1 MIMMVIGLN
10 HLPYKQSL
18 RDLDLFSMEK
28 AERGSHLSEYL
39 NCGSHVDG
47 CGLCVDVKQ
56 QNKWEELETGTEGSC
71 IQT

>member
-56 QNKWEELETGTEGSC
+56 
-71 IQT
+71 